1 MLDVAIQRR
10 QRARN
15 VLHEGLLIGC
25 LIATAA
31 GVAWLLFGLAGLV
44 VMLVV
49 GALFA
54 VVRPRLPARAVLSA
68 YRAMPLPYTVAPGL
82 HDAVEVLAGRAGL
95 ASAPA
100 LFLVPSR
107 VPNAFGV
114 GGDVP
119 VLALTDGL
127 LRTLDG
133 RELVGVL
140 AHEISH
146 LRSGDTTVMTFS
158 AAIARFTQNLAFV
171 GILALVFGLPLA
183 VSGTPTLLAAAGAL
197 LVVPFVV
204 AALELAFSRSR
215 EFDADLGAARLT
227 GDPEGLALG
236 LEDLERATRSGWDEF
251 LFPRG
256 RHRDPWLL
264 RTHPATVERARRL
277 RALEVGTA
285 GWPPCRRP
293 E

>member
-1 MLDVAIQRR
+1 MLDTATQRR

-15 VLHEGLLIGC
+15 VLHEALLVGC

-31 GVAWLLFGLAGLV
+31 GVAWLLFGLVGLIGMLAAGAV
-44 VMLVV
+44 
-49 GALFA
+49 FA
-54 VVRPRLPARAVLSA
+54 VVRPRLPVRAVLSA
-68 YRAMPLPYTVAPGL
+68 YRAMPLPYAAAPGL
-82 HDAVEVLAGRAGL
+82 YDAVDVLAQRAGL
-95 ASAPA
+95 ATAPA
-100 LFLVPSR
+100 LYLVPSR

-114 GGDVP
+114 GGDAP

-127 LRTLDG
+127 LRTLDARG
-133 RELVGVL
+133 LVGVL

-146 LRSGDTTVMTFS
+146 LRAGDTTVMTFS

-183 VSGTPTLLAAAGAL
+183 VSGAPGLVAAAAAL

-236 LEDLERATRSGWDEF
+236 LEDLEQATRSGWDRL

-256 RHRDPWLL
+256 RHHDPWLL
-264 RTHPATVERARRL
+264 RTHPATAERTRRL
-277 RALEVGTA
+277 RALESDAT
-285 GWPPCRRP
+285 GWPPSPRRG
-293 E
+293 